1 MTDNTGKKSRERR
14 KPYNYLDKKGTTLTR
29 QDYIETGY
37 VNGVKGLDGELAM
50 RPLNEAEKQWLS
62 QFIAETDHGN
72 FSKSSQLKKQEKVL
86 KVMRTEYRKLRNA
99 GAVAEMLVLS
109 PKIQSQYDLVLR
121 LREEANAFYVSDE
134 ERQELWNRDYER
146 RMDVYNTAKISDNL
160 VLYDL
165 NEYDKFSTEAEQDI
179 NPENICMEHLH
190 YVPKPRKKK
199 DVK

>member
-1 MTDNTGKKSRERR
+1 MTENTGKKSQERR

-29 QDYIETGY
+29 QDYIETAY
-37 VNGVKGLDGELAM
+37 VNGVKGEDGEM
-50 RPLNEAEKQWLS
+50 VIRPMNSTEKQWLS

-86 KVMRTEYRKLRNA
+86 RKMRTEYRKHRNA
-99 GAVAEMLVLS
+99 GAVDEMLLLE
-109 PKIQSQYDLVLR
+109 KEIQSQYELVLR
-121 LREEANAFYVSDE
+121 LREESNAFYVTDE
-134 ERQELWNRDYER
+134 ERSELYGRDYER

-190 YVPKPRKKK
+190 YVPQKKRKKNG
-199 DVK
+199 

>member
-1 MTDNTGKKSRERR
+1 M
-14 KPYNYLDKKGTTLTR
+14 TR

-37 VNGVKGLDGELAM
+37 VNGVKGSDGEVVI
-50 RPLNEAEKQWLS
+50 RPMNASEKQWLS

-72 FSKSSQLKKQEKVL
+72 FSKTSQLKKQEKEL
-86 KVMRTEYRKLRNA
+86 RKMRTEYRKIRNA
-99 GAVAEMLVLS
+99 GLVAEMLVLS

-121 LREEANAFYVSDE
+121 LREESNAFYVTDE
-134 ERQELWNRDYER
+134 ERSELYGRDYER

-165 NEYDKFSTEAEQDI
+165 DEYDKFSTEAEQDI

-190 YVPKPRKKK
+190 YVPQKKRKK
-199 DVK
+199 